1 MESSTL
7 ILFAGNNNLTTAKI
21 NYPLGQGQPQS
32 ITFTRMRV
40 IPLIKFLKNP
50 LLNLWAHARSI
61 ISNRYS
67 DMIILLTCLL
77 YTSIADEETGKT
89 SREGVYAGGDAVTG
103 AATVIL
109 AMGAGK
115 KAAAAIDE
123 YIQNK

>member
-21 NYPLGQGQPQS
+21 NYPLGQGHPQS

-67 DMIILLTCLL
+67 DMIILLTEDHPD
-77 YTSIADEETGKT
+77 SAIFRAEFNRIAKN
-89 SREGVYAGGDAVTG
+89 
-103 AATVIL
+103 IL
-109 AMGAGK
+109 PYLG
-115 KAAAAIDE
+115 
-123 YIQNK
+123 Q